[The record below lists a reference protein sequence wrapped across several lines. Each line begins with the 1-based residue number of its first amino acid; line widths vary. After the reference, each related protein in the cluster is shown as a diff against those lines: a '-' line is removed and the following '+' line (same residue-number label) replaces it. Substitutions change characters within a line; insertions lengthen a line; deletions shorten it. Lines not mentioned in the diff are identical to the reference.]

1 MMITATSRVQPSIL
15 LHHTPATKNPL
26 PKMQTRLKKRKK
38 KRRKRAYL
46 WPNQAVSSSPEA
58 RGPRDRPMAWSRE
71 GRSSRARWLARSSPK
86 PSSSSSRAL
95 PSHQDDIPLVFDSA
109 WFRSFRL
116 IRVSRPYS
124 PKLYVTF
131 LLSRIVFKVTFS
143 WAGIIQVINKIT
155 NPALFP
161 LLKRRSNVAW
171 LFEILKNHL
180 KNHQE
185 SIHGF
190 HEKIDN
196 ELAILWSIIWFS

>member
-109 WFRSFRL
+109 WFRRFRL

-124 PKLYVTF
+124 PKLYITF
-131 LLSRIVFKVTFS
+131 LLSGVVCKVTFS

-161 LLKRRSNVAW
+161 LLKRWTNVVW
-171 LFEILKNHL
+171 LFEILKNHQ
-180 KNHQE
+180 K

-190 HEKIDN
+190 HEKSDN